1 MEPNRKV
8 DRVLDD
14 WNAVSAT
21 ARRPAKAPRGSGG
34 RGAWSGLG
42 LAGAG
47 LLAAGLVLAIAWLG
61 QRPTTGVGA
70 TGPSSTPAA
79 SAVAIAPTP
88 SASLN
93 AGASHEAAPTA
104 SPSPKKDPTPKPT
117 ATPMP
122 DCTPSD
128 LSARIV
134 SWEGAAGSR
143 IATVDLTV
151 AGPAPCRLA
160 TLNPVRLIDGTGRIL
175 AGPAQPGGGSTLTV
189 QPGEKLSTLV
199 DASNVCGAPPAPPV
213 TLEFEIQASHWLRA
227 NPVSP
232 TDATVP
238 PCNGP
243 NQPSE
248 IQMHDWA
255 KA

>member
-14 WNAVSAT
+14 WNAVSAA
-21 ARRPAKAPRGSGG
+21 ARRPVRAPRGSG

-47 LLAAGLVLAIAWLG
+47 LLAGGLVLALAWLG
-61 QRPTTGVGA
+61 PRSTNEVGA
-70 TGPSSTPAA
+70 TGPSA
-79 SAVAIAPTP
+79 SPSQNAVAVVPSP
-88 SASLN
+88 SAS
-93 AGASHEAAPTA
+93 HTAAPTA

-117 ATPMP
+117 ATP
-122 DCTPSD
+122 TPECATDD
-128 LSARIV
+128 LSARIK

-143 IATVDLTV
+143 IATVDLTITGSRACV
-151 AGPAPCRLA
+151 LPTLMRQRLVDGADRTLADSGQVHAGS
-160 TLNPVRLIDGTGRIL
+160 N
-175 AGPAQPGGGSTLTV
+175 LTV

-199 DASNVCGAPPAPPV
+199 QASNVCATTVAPPV
-213 TLEFEIQASHWLRA
+213 TITFEVGNGRLRA
-227 NPVSP
+227 APLSP
-232 TDATVP
+232 TDDTVP

-243 NQPSE
+243 SQPAE
-248 IQMHDWA
+248 MQMHPWS

>member
-1 MEPNRKV
+1 MDPNHKV

-21 ARRPAKAPRGSGG
+21 ARRPVRAPRGG

-47 LLAAGLVLAIAWLG
+47 LLAGGLVLAIAWFG
-61 QRPTTGVGA
+61 PRSTTETGA
-70 TGPSSTPAA
+70 TGPSASQSPISSEVAVVPSPSHSAA
-79 SAVAIAPTP
+79 
-88 SASLN
+88 
-93 AGASHEAAPTA
+93 AATA
-104 SPSPKKDPTPKPT
+104 SPTPKKDPTPEPT
-117 ATPMP
+117 ATPTP
-122 DCTPSD
+122 QCTTDD

-143 IATVDLTV
+143 IATVELTV
-151 AGPAPCRLA
+151 RGSRACELQTVMRQRLVDGA
-160 TLNPVRLIDGTGRIL
+160 DRTLADSGQVDGG
-175 AGPAQPGGGSTLTV
+175 AALTV

-199 DASNVCGAPPAPPV
+199 QASNVCATAVAPPV
-213 TLEFEIQASHWLRA
+213 TITFDVTNGRLRA
-227 NPVSP
+227 EPPSP
-232 TDATVP
+232 TDSTVP

-243 NQPSE
+243 TQPSE